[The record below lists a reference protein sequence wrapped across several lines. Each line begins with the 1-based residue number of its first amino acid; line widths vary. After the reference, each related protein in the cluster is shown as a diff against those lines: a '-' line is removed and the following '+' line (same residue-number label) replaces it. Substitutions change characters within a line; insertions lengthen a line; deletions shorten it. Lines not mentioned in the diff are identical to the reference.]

1 MVRLWSV
8 AVQVVLAG
16 LMVVTPTGSVQAASQ
31 IEGVWLCFTGTPAVP
46 TNVPTY
52 ITFHADG
59 TVTFSSGTTLS
70 TLGFANRG
78 SGYGEWRKTGTNE
91 WSVRAVELLHNFA
104 GELAGRLFLDSLVTR
119 DPATDR
125 LCSGGLSCP
134 SQTNNVKITSM
145 TISGGQV
152 MSEVDLSNTTRVS
165 TCERLSVSFPSIP

>member
-1 MVRLWSV
+1 
-8 AVQVVLAG
+8 
-16 LMVVTPTGSVQAASQ
+16 MVVTPTGSVQAASQ

-78 SGYGEWRKTGTNE
+78 SGYGEW
-91 WSVRAVELLHNFA
+91 LHNFA